1 MLAIF
6 SFILTVS
13 LLIFSVADIIVISN
27 SHIALSVGCAAYGI
41 KKMELSTWLVY
52 ISVISI
58 LIFSPGPSALL
69 CISDGL
75 KFGNKKTIPTIIG
88 GAIAALILMT
98 ISAVGLG
105 AILAASET
113 LFFIIKM
120 IGAAYLIFLGYC
132 AWREGAIST
141 KDLVE
146 ANNTEVSP
154 EAKSGSPSVVK
165 VTSYS
170 GYLLF
175 RKGFMVG
182 ISNPKDLLFFIALF
196 PSFMNADLPQMQQYI
211 VLASTWFLIDC
222 TSMYMYAGLG
232 SKISPLL
239 YKPRTIGLVNR
250 TVGSVFIVL
259 GSVLAASA
267 SISKKI

>member
-1 MLAIF
+1 
-6 SFILTVS
+6 
-13 LLIFSVADIIVISN
+13 
-27 SHIALSVGCAAYGI
+27 
-41 KKMELSTWLVY
+41 MEWSTWFVY

-69 CISDGL
+69 CISDGV

-88 GAIAALILMT
+88 GAIAALILMS

-105 AILAASET
+105 AILAASEH
-113 LFFIIKM
+113 LFFVIKM
-120 IGAAYLIFLGYC
+120 IGALYLIYLGWS
-132 AWREGAIST
+132 AWKEGKIDLPSETAIDT
-141 KDLVE
+141 KLV
-146 ANNTEVSP
+146 
-154 EAKSGSPSVVK
+154 
-165 VTSYS
+165 SYS
-170 GYLLF
+170 SVTLF

-196 PSFMNADLPQMQQYI
+196 PSFMDAQLPQVEQYI

-222 TSMYMYAGLG
+222 SSMFMYAGLG

-239 YKPRTIGLVNR
+239 AKPRTMSFVNR

-259 GSVLAASA
+259 GGALAASA
-267 SISKKI
+267 GFDKKG

>member
-1 MLAIF
+1 
-6 SFILTVS
+6 
-13 LLIFSVADIIVISN
+13 
-27 SHIALSVGCAAYGI
+27 
-41 KKMELSTWLVY
+41 MELSTWLVY

-75 KFGNKKTIPTIIG
+75 KFGNKKTIPTILG

-120 IGAAYLIFLGYC
+120 IGAAYLIFLGYS
-132 AWREGAIST
+132 AWREGAIS
-141 KDLVE
+141 
-146 ANNTEVSP
+146 
-154 EAKSGSPSVVK
+154 AKSLVDTDVSTDAKAESTPGRK
-165 VTSYS
+165 AKNYS
-170 GYLLF
+170 AYLLF

-196 PSFMNADLPQMQQYI
+196 PSFMNADLPQVQQYV
-211 VLASTWFLIDC
+211 VLATTWFLIDC
-222 TSMYMYAGLG
+222 TSMYMYAGIG

-239 YKPRTIGLVNR
+239 YKPRAMSLVNR

-259 GSVLAASA
+259 GSALVTSA
-267 SISKKI
+267 VISKKI